1 MGVFESALR
10 NSGKVMK
17 AGVLPK
23 EIGIKMRPL
32 CPGAPLSLTT
42 TVVRS
47 AHMELDTGWGH
58 VCILVVP
65 RAGGAC
71 GPAGGILSDAS
82 PAVYG
87 FLVEST
93 AQYEP
98 CSFNTL
104 QELYLVS
111 QTLPNPQS

>member
-82 PAVYG
+82 PAAYG

-104 QELYLVS
+104 
-111 QTLPNPQS
+111 